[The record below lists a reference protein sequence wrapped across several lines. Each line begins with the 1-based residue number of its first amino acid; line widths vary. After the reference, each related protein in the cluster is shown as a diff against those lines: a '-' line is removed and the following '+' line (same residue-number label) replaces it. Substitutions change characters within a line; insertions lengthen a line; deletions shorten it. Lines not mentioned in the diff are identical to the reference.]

1 MNYIVLDLEWN
12 QCPYG
17 KAREEERLPFEIV
30 EIGAVKMNEQ
40 KEIIDTFHILVKPIV
55 YRRLHYRTQE
65 VITLSM
71 EDLQE
76 RGLIFPEAVGKFLIW
91 CGQGDDEFCF
101 CTWGTTDL
109 TELQRNMAFYYME
122 DLLPGPIYY
131 EDVQKLFAIT
141 FETRKDRRALGYA
154 VDFLKIEDNGEFHQA
169 LDDAVYTARVLSFI
183 PDEIIDRNYS
193 IDCYQNPRT
202 REEEIRVRYD
212 TYEKFISREFATKE
226 DIMADKE
233 VTALRCF
240 ACGRNAKK
248 KLRWFSDNG
257 RNYFAVGYCEEHGY
271 VKGKIR
277 VRRAVD
283 GAFFAIRTTKLIG
296 ESEVDK
302 IRGKQLSL
310 RAKRQKKGRK

>member
-17 KAREEERLPFEIV
+17 KESENKKLPFEII
-30 EIGAVKMNEQ
+30 EFGAVKMNEQ
-40 KEIIDTFHILVKPIV
+40 KEIIDTFHQLVRPVV
-55 YRRLHYRTQE
+55 YRKIHFRTRE
-65 VITLSM
+65 VIAVSL
-71 EDLQE
+71 EDLE
-76 RGLIFPEAVGKFLIW
+76 RDGILFPEAAEAFFNW
-91 CGQGDDEFCF
+91 CGREYRF
-101 CTWGTTDL
+101 CTWGTLDL
-109 TELQRNMAFYYME
+109 TELQRNLDFYYMGSLM
-122 DLLPGPIYY
+122 DGPLIY
-131 EDVQKLFAIT
+131 EDVQKLFAIAY
-141 FETRKDRRALGYA
+141 ETRKERRSLEYA
-154 VDFLKIEDNGEFHQA
+154 VDFLHVEDNGEFHQA

-202 REEEIRVRYD
+202 REEEIKVRYD

-226 DIMADKE
+226 DVMADKE

-240 ACGRNAKK
+240 ACGRNARK

-277 VRRAVD
+277 VRKAVD

-296 ESEVDK
+296 EAEVDK

>member
-17 KAREEERLPFEIV
+17 KSREEERLPFEIV

-71 EDLQE
+71 EDLQMS
-76 RGLIFPEAVGKFLIW
+76 GLIFPEAVGKFLIW
-91 CGQGDDEFCF
+91 CGEGDDEFCF

-141 FETRKDRRALGYA
+141 FETRKERRALEYA

-202 REEEIRVRYD
+202 REEEIKVRYD
-212 TYEKFISREFATKE
+212 TYEKFISREFLKSGTAMATWPSSRSWGVAPSGNLSS
-226 DIMADKE
+226 IISS
-233 VTALRCF
+233 TSFSALP
-240 ACGRNAKK
+240 
-248 KLRWFSDNG
+248 L
-257 RNYFAVGYCEEHGY
+257 
-271 VKGKIR
+271 GKIR